1 MTSGSLGQ
9 VYAPGEI
16 VILQG
21 DTGDAMFVIQQGQAE
36 ILVEQD
42 GTTSRVN
49 VVGEGEIIG
58 EMAIFEKEARSATV
72 RALSEMRVLTVDKKN
87 FLRRISE
94 DPSIA
99 FNLVQMMSRR
109 IRQLTARLA
118 DLESARARDV
128 GSEESHP

>member
-1 MTSGSLGQ
+1 MTDGGLGH

-16 VILQG
+16 IILQG
-21 DTGDAMFVIQQGQAE
+21 DTGDAMFVIQEGQAE
-36 ILVEQD
+36 ILVEQN

-58 EMAIFEKEARSATV
+58 EMAIFEKEVRSATV

-99 FNLVQMMSRR
+99 FNVVQMMSRR
-109 IRQLTARLA
+109 IRQL
-118 DLESARARDV
+118 SARVAELEGAGRKRRA
-128 GSEESHP
+128 